1 MLIEDKDQL
10 ITRLLEMIASYSGL
24 KETDSTRRKLDFIL
38 KKLGRDQLAEW
49 ILSIQKDP
57 YKTELTALVEDLNN
71 HETYFFRDQAQM
83 QALEQRILPEII
95 QRKLDNKDYTI
106 KIWSAACSSGEEVYT
121 LAMLL
126 LQTFIDFKL
135 SVELKEGFILPP
147 HGWKIEILGT
157 DISRQVVRRAKE
169 GIYEASDGGLSS
181 FRSFPDSYQRFFEL
195 KREYQDSIGRTRRV
209 YQLNDL
215 LKSFVRFE
223 TFNLMSP
230 LPPSHDFDLVL
241 CRNVMIY
248 LQDEAQKHVQA
259 LLLRSLRPKGV
270 LLMSAVDKLLEQT
283 SIQTHRDLS
292 CVYYEK
298 RF

>member
-1 MLIEDKDQL
+1 MPQENKELL
-10 ITRLLEMIASYSGL
+10 ITQLLDMIATYSGL
-24 KETDSTRRKLDFIL
+24 KGTDSMRRKLDFIL
-38 KKLGRDQLAEW
+38 KKLSYEQLSQWLE
-49 ILSIQKDP
+49 SIKQDP

-83 QALEQRILPEII
+83 QALEQRILPDII
-95 QRKLDNKDYTI
+95 QRKLDNKDYSI

-121 LAMLL
+121 LAMVL
-126 LQTFIDFKL
+126 LQTFINFKL

-147 HGWKIEILGT
+147 HGWKIEVLGT
-157 DISRQVVRRAKE
+157 DISRQVIRKAKE

-181 FRSFPDSYQRFFEL
+181 FRNFPDHYQRFFNL
-195 KREYQDSIGRTRRV
+195 KREYQDSIGRNHRV

-215 LKSFVRFE
+215 VKSFVRFE

-248 LQDEAQKHVQA
+248 LQEAAQKHVQA
-259 LLLRSLRPKGV
+259 LLLRSLRPKGIV
-270 LLMSAVDKLLEQT
+270 LMSAVDKLLEQT
-283 SIQTHRDLS
+283 SLQAHRDLG